1 MQKINI
7 KWVLIL
13 YENKFFLNIKIYKG
27 GIFIKQKLK
36 FNLFYDNDSE
46 ELTDLLIEAIINYLN
61 MEEKC
66 ITI

>member
-36 FNLFYDNDSE
+36 FNLFYDNDNE